1 MRYRRRDMAPT
12 AIGVD
17 INFSSMRYKMTL
29 TTNYISYTISYI
41 YRTSHIRFSHS
52 SNLAVSLGEFLSQVQ

>member
-29 TTNYISYTISYI
+29 TPNYISYTISYI
-41 YRTSHIRFSHS
+41 YRSHIRFSHS

>member
-29 TTNYISYTISYI
+29 TPNYISYTISYI
-41 YRTSHIRFSHS
+41 YRSHIQFSHS
-52 SNLAVSLGEFLSQVQ
+52 SLAVSLEALLSQVQ